1 MISESL
7 NILADSL
14 RKSALVIK
22 RLTGAMEDFLVKT
35 QSYPHRRSY
44 YLITHGSPRVR
55 KKNIKR
61 YRRWFAKE
69 MRKHSYN
76 ERFSPEVID

>member
-1 MISESL
+1 MLSESL
-7 NILADSL
+7 TSMADSL
-14 RKSALVIK
+14 RKSALAIK

-44 YLITHGSPRVR
+44 YLIYHGSPRVR

-61 YRRWFAKE
+61 YKRWFKKE
-69 MRKHSYN
+69 MFQHSQREDCYGV
-76 ERFSPEVID
+76 F